1 MYFVLRGESQCT
13 LRNCIEA
20 KMQLMHQST
29 NQALSFSYSF
39 DGILIVF
46 LITEGTLS
54 LLINFFKAAANSKE
68 LPSVELELG
77 DLNKDEFL

>member
-1 MYFVLRGESQCT
+1 MHTKELHRG
-13 LRNCIEA
+13 

-29 NQALSFSYSF
+29 NQAPSFSYSF

-46 LITEGTLS
+46 LITEGLF
-54 LLINFFKAAANSKE
+54 INFFFKAAANSKE

-77 DLNKDEFL
+77 DLTKMNSYFDKT